1 MEGVGLEVTAAD
13 DDLLLEI
20 DTVAVRVAVDVRD
33 GERDL
38 DILFVAVLLRVVLTV
53 AVVVCPGRLRDVV
66 AVAVLVNEIEPVPE
80 IDGDALRLRLDEDER
95 LFAAV
100 GAIEGVGDDDGVTE
114 GGDDGVAFWHDSCV
128 DCHTPDP
135 ATVPTLPATAEFAVE
150 VPVPSLNLA
159 CSSSDDGKGAAATLA
174 LHSGEYDA
182 ATSLAENARLQM
194 RTSSM
199 EVAV

>member
-1 MEGVGLEVTAAD
+1 MEVTAAD

-66 AVAVLVNEIEPVPE
+66 AVAVLVDEIERVLE
-80 IDGDALRLRLDEDER
+80 IDRDVLRLKLDEDER

-114 GGDDGVAFWHDSCV
+114 GGDDGDVLRLRLDEDERLFAAVGAIEGVV
-128 DCHTPDP
+128 D
-135 ATVPTLPATAEFAVE
+135 
-150 VPVPSLNLA
+150 
-159 CSSSDDGKGAAATLA
+159 DDGVTEGGDDGVA
-174 LHSGEYDA
+174 L
-182 ATSLAENARLQM
+182 
-194 RTSSM
+194 
-199 EVAV
+199 